1 MGYSSKQY
9 VLENCESPTDEIIR
23 FVLLAQSARFTVSE
37 FCEQFG
43 ISRKTGYKHLERYS
57 VEGFKGL
64 SYCPGSRRFRV
75 SVTWSVFLTEIASKR
90 RFALQFEPRL

>member
-37 FCEQFG
+37 FCE
-43 ISRKTGYKHLERYS
+43 
-57 VEGFKGL
+57 
-64 SYCPGSRRFRV
+64 
-75 SVTWSVFLTEIASKR
+75 
-90 RFALQFEPRL
+90 